1 MSEIVYPVWLMEGY
15 VEMDWLIIV
24 FILMLVIAPVMWLK
38 PSPRQKRQQVLRSQ
52 ISKQGV
58 SIKLEKPPLHH
69 FRGTMPAYRWHYP
82 PQEQGPDFLLV
93 RDSNAS
99 EALTS
104 FHAGWRWR
112 IAPLRPLPDTAT
124 AALKTLLERLPQ
136 DALVVQSTRFALTLW
151 WWESQT
157 AERFATYLPE
167 FQQLIEALKGHAD
180 KPTCQ
185 PLKGIE

>member
-1 MSEIVYPVWLMEGY
+1 ME
-15 VEMDWLIIV
+15 WLIIV
-24 FILMLVIAPVMWLK
+24 FIMLFVIAPVMWLK
-38 PSPRQKRQQVLRSQ
+38 PSPRQKRQQELRTQ
-52 ISKQGV
+52 IAKQGV

-82 PQEQGPDFLLV
+82 QEGPGPDFLLV

-99 EALTS
+99 EALTP

-112 IAPLRPLPDTAT
+112 IAPLRPLPDAAT

-136 DALVVQSTRFALTLW
+136 DALVVQSTPYALTLW

-167 FQQLIEALKGHAD
+167 FQQLREALRGRAD
-180 KPTCQ
+180 QPFSQ
-185 PLKGIE
+185 PLKGTEKSSSKVSDQDTGLS